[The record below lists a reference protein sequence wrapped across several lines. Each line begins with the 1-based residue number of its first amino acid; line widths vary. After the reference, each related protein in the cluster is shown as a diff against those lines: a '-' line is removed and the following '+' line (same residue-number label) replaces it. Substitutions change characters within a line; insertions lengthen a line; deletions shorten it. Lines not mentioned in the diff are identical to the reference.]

1 MIDAR
6 PWIED
11 APMFFTAEQLGPKQS
26 LLPSGTLLCRDAP
39 IARIGT
45 QRYHVTELPAAADS
59 VMADENGMIEVDRP
73 ASEVFS
79 PRSVA
84 SFEAAPVTLGHP
96 DDMVGPGNWA
106 DLAVGHVMNVRRDGD
121 LLVGDLLIHDQRGIQ
136 AVRSLGWRA
145 LSAGYDARYQPT
157 GDGGLRQ
164 TDVVANHLALLPPD
178 QEARCGPV
186 CSIGDAASR
195 PLARR
200 GLMRTRDQ
208 WAGQVFTVPFSP
220 VSR

>member
-1 MIDAR
+1 
-6 PWIED
+6 
-11 APMFFTAEQLGPKQS
+11 MFYSAETLGPKQS

-59 VMADENGMIEVDRP
+59 ATADENGMVEVDRP
-73 ASEVFS
+73 PSEVFS
-79 PRSVA
+79 RQSMA

-96 DDMVGPGNWA
+96 GEMVGPDNWA

-121 LLVGDLLIHDQRGIQ
+121 LLVGDLLIPDQRGIQ

-157 GDGGLRQ
+157 GDGRRTPAANRCRRQPPGAIATRSGGPLR
-164 TDVVANHLALLPPD
+164 TCLFDWRPRPPTSCTPGPDAN
-178 QEARCGPV
+178 
-186 CSIGDAASR
+186 
-195 PLARR
+195 ARR
-200 GLMRTRDQ
+200 VGR
-208 WAGQVFTVPFSP
+208 
-220 VSR
+220 